1 MVDQPALNHLHRSLV
16 HLIRES
22 EAKCALLVDQ
32 DGQCITKKGFTQ
44 NLDAEA
50 LSALIAGSFASTRA
64 MAKLVGE
71 NEFTVLFHQ
80 GETDSIHNV
89 LVDDDTILC
98 VIFDD
103 RTTIG
108 MVRLYA
114 KTAAQ
119 EMSATLSQL
128 RASQVTFTP
137 ENGDLANGEGSRMG
151 DAAAS
156 KLDDLFSEG

>member
-1 MVDQPALNHLHRSLV
+1 
-16 HLIRES
+16 
-22 EAKCALLVDQ
+22 
-32 DGQCITKKGFTQ
+32 
-44 NLDAEA
+44 
-50 LSALIAGSFASTRA
+50 
-64 MAKLVGE
+64 VGE